1 MTRYYLFRLYL
12 RVTNLDIKFKVW
24 AFNPVKVMATIKGK
38 DKTLIPE
45 FIKDSTKPF
54 HLYLNDVDRKDVAKV
69 IKFIK
74 TYINRVE
81 GVKITLTEKDDYL
94 LTKLAA
100 MKPMWV
106 NLNSFIVQSKSYEN
120 TNLEIFPMLF
130 HCQNTLQELDFAYV
144 VIKFKKGL
152 MFSCLKSLTVNY
164 CENIVELIRS
174 TSPQL
179 EKLHITQFSNISI
192 TGNFSKL
199 KEFKSCGPKL
209 EWENIKEI
217 LSNCEKTIQVLDVS
231 SCIQSHQIEN
241 LQQLKFKK
249 LRKIKLTDFNEV
261 YSNKIVKLMADCAL
275 TLQEIAVEFTL
286 YI

>member
-1 MTRYYLFRLYL
+1 
-12 RVTNLDIKFKVW
+12 
-24 AFNPVKVMATIKGK
+24 MATIKGK

-45 FIKDSTKPF
+45 FIKNSTKPF
-54 HLYLNDVDRKDVAKV
+54 HLYLNDVDRNDVAKV

-106 NLNSFIVQSKSYEN
+106 NLNSFVVHSKSYEN

-130 HCQNTLQELDFAYV
+130 HCQNSLQELDFAYV

-217 LSNCEKTIQVLDVS
+217 LSNCQKTIQVLDVS

-261 YSNKIVKLMADCAL
+261 YSNKIVKLMADCAP
-275 TLQEIAVEFTL
+275 TLQEIAVELTL
-286 YI
+286 YIY

>member
-1 MTRYYLFRLYL
+1 
-12 RVTNLDIKFKVW
+12 
-24 AFNPVKVMATIKGK
+24 MASIQGK
-38 DKTLIPE
+38 DKTVVPE
-45 FIKDSTKPF
+45 FIKISTKPF
-54 HLYLNDVDRKDVAKV
+54 HLYLNDVDRNDVAKV

-74 TYINRVE
+74 THNNRIE

-106 NLNSFIVQSKSYEN
+106 NLKSFVVHSKSYEN

-130 HCQNTLQELDFAYV
+130 HCQNTLQKLDLAYV

-152 MFSCLKSLTVNY
+152 RFSSLKSLTVNY
-164 CENIVELIRS
+164 CENIVEFIRL

-179 EKLHITQFSNISI
+179 ETLHLTQFSNISI

-199 KEFKSCGPKL
+199 KEFKSFGPKL
-209 EWENIKEI
+209 EWENIKKI
-217 LSNCEKTIQVLDVS
+217 LSDCKNTIEVLDVS
-231 SCIQSHQIEN
+231 SSVVQSHQEES
-241 LQQLKFKK
+241 LQQIKFKN

-261 YSNKIVKLMADCAL
+261 YSNKIVKLMADCAPSL
-275 TLQEIAVEFTL
+275 KEIAVEITL
-286 YI
+286 LSIATTPMFFLVLLQLCCCINQHN